1 MENIFLLVSNTH
13 PVGLERMT
21 LPSLLL
27 REEEMSFELELIGKF
42 WWKILST
49 IHISLIHLFLFKI
62 SNIP

>member
-27 REEEMSFELELIGKF
+27 REEEMSFELEFIGKF
-42 WWKILST
+42 
-49 IHISLIHLFLFKI
+49 
-62 SNIP
+62 